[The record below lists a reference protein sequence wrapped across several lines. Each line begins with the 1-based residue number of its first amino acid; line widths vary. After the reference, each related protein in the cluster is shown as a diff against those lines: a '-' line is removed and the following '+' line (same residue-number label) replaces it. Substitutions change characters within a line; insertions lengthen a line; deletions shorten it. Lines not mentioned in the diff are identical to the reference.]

1 MKVGFNK
8 ISVGANEVN
17 YLKDAI
23 ATGRLQGGGKYL
35 EKCEKLVTN
44 TTGLPSLIT
53 TSCTSAL
60 DITAL
65 LCDIKDGDE
74 VIVPTFTFVSS
85 ISSFALRGAKPVF
98 CDIRPDTL
106 NIDETKIEA
115 LITNRT
121 KVIVPVHY
129 AGVACEM
136 DAILSI
142 ARKHNLKVVEDA
154 AQGYMSYY
162 KGKHL
167 GSIGDLGALSFHG
180 TKNVVAGEGGAIV
193 CGDESYF
200 ERANFIREKGTN
212 RINFVQGKIDKYTW
226 VDHGSSYIPSELI
239 TAFLTAQLESAKKL
253 TADRVAA
260 WNYYRDRLAPLE
272 RGGFFKMGKIPSQC
286 KHNAHIFF
294 ITTQSPETVKELSSY
309 LKSREIETSQHYTP
323 LHLSPMAKKLGSPDT
338 PLPIAEKLFKT
349 MLRLPIYSTITP
361 DEQDWV
367 VDSIA
372 EFFGQK
378 I

>member
-1 MKVGFNK
+1 MKVNFNK
-8 ISVGANEVN
+8 ISVGANETK
-17 YLKDAI
+17 YIKDAI

-35 EKCEKLVTN
+35 ELCEKSVSS
-44 TTGLPSLIT
+44 TTGVPSLIT

-60 DITAL
+60 DMSAM

-98 CDIRPDTL
+98 CDVRADTL
-106 NIDETKIEA
+106 NIDETKIEE
-115 LITNRT
+115 LITERT

-129 AGVACEM
+129 AGVGCEM
-136 DAILSI
+136 DTIMAI

-162 KGKHL
+162 KDKHL
-167 GSIGDLGALSFHG
+167 GTFGDLGALSFHG

-239 TAFLTAQLESAKKL
+239 TAFLAAQLESATKL

-260 WNYYRDRLAPLE
+260 WNYYRDRLVPLE
-272 RGGFFKMGKIPSQC
+272 RAGFFKMGKIPAEC
-286 KHNAHIFF
+286 KHNAHVFF
-294 ITTQSPETVKELSSY
+294 MTTDSAELTDKLLKH
-309 LKSREIETSQHYTP
+309 LKSREIDATQHYTP
-323 LHLSPMAKKLGSPDT
+323 LHLSPMAKKLGVGET
-338 PLPIAEKLFKT
+338 PLPVAEKLYKT
-349 MLRLPIYSTITP
+349 MLRLPIHSTITP